1 MNSFEIPLLRDI
13 KYGHCIDDF
22 AVMNFLASP
31 EGLRLRPPLFPLFD
45 IPFAI
50 GDVIVGFYYGN
61 DDTIY
66 LAKVSATFLLTI
78 YKIDLPKNKIT
89 SIFTLASVSRNER
102 PSMRIHSSYSF
113 WLISGKLYK
122 LVNDT
127 FTEIDI
133 SKGDIKPRDIIDLEV
148 LNSTMYL
155 LSSSKGEVFF
165 TYDFS
170 EFKKWEAFTV
180 KSYVGKG
187 VGLGEIN
194 NNLCIFMEHGME
206 VWYGQPSSDG
216 LFPLTK
222 RRELSLPF
230 QLVSN
235 RTLEND
241 GTYLTGVFYSIDG
254 KFAIIRFD
262 GQEMKILDNAPLF
275 DYFRPERSN
284 IDLNDSLVSSMFN
297 YNNNTYY
304 VLFFNLPNG
313 DLNNKYYPNVAFC
326 LHLDLGVWTLLK
338 NQNSFSANYHINVKH
353 KVYNL
358 LINDD
363 NSDIT
368 ICEASGLLEPNVDN
382 VFTFDGIIMTDY
394 FPSYK
399 PYVTEQLT
407 FLYFYEN
414 TISEQLNSEEGGMFI
429 DMFISYKRDFPVEPD
444 YRLTILGTE
453 LEDSREKIIKLNY
466 NLFGIN
472 GGVVR
477 FKLEFKRCN
486 SYRFNFLLKGI
497 HGKERV

>member
-22 AVMNFLASP
+22 TVMNFLASP

-78 YKIDLPKNKIT
+78 YKIDLPKSRIT
-89 SIFTLASVSRNER
+89 SIFTLASVSRDDR
-102 PSMRIHSSYSF
+102 PSMCNCNNYKF

-122 LVNDT
+122 LVDDT

-133 SKGDIKPRDIIDLEV
+133 SKGDIKPKDIVDFEV
-148 LNSTMYL
+148 MNSTLYL
-155 LSSSKGEVFF
+155 LSSSKGEVFY
-165 TYDFS
+165 TSDFA
-170 EFKKWEAFTV
+170 EFKKWEAFNIR
-180 KSYVGKG
+180 SYAGKG
-187 VGLGEIN
+187 VGLGVIK
-194 NNLCIFMEHGME
+194 NNLCIFTQSGME

-216 LFPLTK
+216 VFPLTK
-222 RRELSLPF
+222 RLDLSFSYKLI
-230 QLVSN
+230 SK

-241 GTYLTGVFYSIDG
+241 GNYLIGAFHLIDG
-254 KFAIIRFD
+254 KFVIIRFD
-262 GQEMKILDNAPLF
+262 GQEMKKLDNAPLF
-275 DYFRPERSN
+275 DYFRPEKSS

-326 LHLDLGVWTLLK
+326 LHLNLGVWTLLK

-358 LINDD
+358 LINDGS
-363 NSDIT
+363 SDIT
-368 ICEASGLLEPNVDN
+368 VCEASGLLEEDVDN
-382 VFTFDGIIMTDY
+382 VFTFNGIIITDY
-394 FPSYK
+394 FPSSK
-399 PYVTEQLT
+399 PYITEQLT

-453 LEDSREKIIKLNY
+453 LEDSREKVIKLNY

-477 FKLEFKRCN
+477 FKFEFKRYN
-486 SYRFNFLLKGI
+486 SYKFNFLLKGI
-497 HGKERV
+497 YGKERI